1 MVIDNSQ
8 YINKAKENKIV
19 VVIPVYNNVSTIAAV
34 ISDVRKYVEDVWVVN
49 DGSTDSTLDVLS
61 GI

>member
-49 DGSTDSTLDVLS
+49 DGSTDSTLDV
-61 GI
+61 